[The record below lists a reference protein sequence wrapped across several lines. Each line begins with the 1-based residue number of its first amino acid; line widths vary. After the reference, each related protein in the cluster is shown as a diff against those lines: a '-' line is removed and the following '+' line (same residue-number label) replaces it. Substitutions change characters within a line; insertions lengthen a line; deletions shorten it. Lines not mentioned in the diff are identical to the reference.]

1 MKFTETSL
9 EASIRDLI
17 LNLNIPCCNGYQLN
31 NKVDEILLEND
42 LKKYL
47 TNKYKSYDIT
57 MGEMNYILNILKK
70 YNSFDLYESNK
81 SILNIV
87 ANGLVLKR
95 EDRSKKDLYI
105 SHS

>member
-57 MGEMNYILNILKK
+57 MGEMNYILNIRLP
-70 YNSFDLYESNK
+70 S
-81 SILNIV
+81 
-87 ANGLVLKR
+87 
-95 EDRSKKDLYI
+95 
-105 SHS
+105 